1 MLGLFLLLVR
11 QSALLVEESPFKEAA
26 GVRALGVHG
35 IDGEVVP
42 VDSVNDR
49 NRESCPV
56 FMNRGQKW
64 WKPIVADLQ
73 DKVY

>member
-35 IDGEVVP
+35 IEGEVVP
-42 VDSVNDR
+42 VYSVNDR

-56 FMNRGQKW
+56 LMDRGQKW
-64 WKPIVADLQ
+64 REPVVADLK